1 VLRSRRRAGLV
12 SFVLAP
18 LLAAGIFVVLVFSV
32 DALAASVA
40 LALAIP
46 GAVGAVSSRLAGY
59 REPKETVGWAIGAVL
74 ASALAIVLV
83 VVIGII
89 LISLA
94 CGGGGCY

>member
-1 VLRSRRRAGLV
+1 MSRRRRAGFV

-18 LLAAGIFVVLVFSV
+18 LLGAGIFIVLVFSV

-46 GAVGAVSSRLAGY
+46 GAVAAVSSRLAGY

-74 ASALAIVLV
+74 ASALAMVLV